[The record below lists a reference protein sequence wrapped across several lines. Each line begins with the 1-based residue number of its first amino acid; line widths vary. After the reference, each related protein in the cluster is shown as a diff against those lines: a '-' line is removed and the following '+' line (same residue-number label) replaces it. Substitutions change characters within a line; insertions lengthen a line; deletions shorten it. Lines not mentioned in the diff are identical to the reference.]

1 MSDYIKA
8 ILKSPAVWSALFT
21 AIIATV
27 LAIKPDFPRDLLVV
41 WLGLA
46 SAVLAAIGIA
56 GVNGVVPDVRDA
68 RAERKIEQGRRLGP
82 PNV

>member
-1 MSDYIKA
+1 MRETLSNLCEIVGWA
-8 ILKSPAVWSALFT
+8 ATGAALCVLSVW
-21 AIIATV
+21 
-27 LAIKPDFPRDLLVV
+27 LLVV

-68 RAERKIEQGRRLGP
+68 REARRMTFP
-82 PNV
+82 PDA